1 MNLKTITITYK
12 DGRKETHESNEYG
25 GVTVIGFSFYSKTKK
40 SWFYIHPQ
48 SVESIE
54 YTKEKEEL

>member
-40 SWFYIHPQ
+40 S
-48 SVESIE
+48 
-54 YTKEKEEL
+54 